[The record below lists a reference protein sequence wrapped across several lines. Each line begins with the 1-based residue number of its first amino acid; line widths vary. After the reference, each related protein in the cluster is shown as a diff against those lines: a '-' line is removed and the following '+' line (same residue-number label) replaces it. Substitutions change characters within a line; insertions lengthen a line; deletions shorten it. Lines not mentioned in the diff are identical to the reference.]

1 MLRKL
6 RRILCLI
13 PSWIKWQGWAH
24 PFWFVFQPKEYNLTG
39 KQLTDI
45 ILTMVPGDILISR
58 TDGVMST
65 WLIPGWWTHGGVCT
79 SSWSVTHSTAKGV
92 TEDHAFEFLHADYVM
107 VLRPHDYKLAEH
119 GAMVA
124 REIKG
129 AEYDFGFDFEDS
141 SEFACTELVMY
152 CYSSVIKPIRKYF
165 GKPVVIADDIVALS
179 KPLRYEDQATTN
191 FPFYVVYD
199 SRN

>member
-24 PFWFVFQPKEYNLTG
+24 PLWFVFQPKEYKLTG
-39 KQLTDI
+39 KQLIDI

-58 TDGVMST
+58 VDGVVST

-79 SSWSVTHSTAKGV
+79 APGHVTHSTAKGV
-92 TEDHAFEFLHADYVM
+92 TEDHLFEFLRADYVI
-107 VLRPHDYKLAEH
+107 VLRPYNYKLALD
-119 GAMVA
+119 GAKLA
-124 REIKG
+124 RETQG

-152 CYSSVIKPIRKYF
+152 CYSSVIKPIRKYL
-165 GKPVVIADDIVALS
+165 GTPVVIADDIVALTQ
-179 KPLRYEDQATTN
+179 KLIFNQGPEGYT
-191 FPFYVVYD
+191 PFFTVYD
-199 SRN
+199 SRS